1 MKKINLL
8 IAAGLLASASMQAQ
22 VVSSLGFENS
32 DPKERTS
39 QWALNHQAGS
49 FGDWV
54 NKQDDDVW
62 TEQVSEE
69 DAPQGTY
76 YFQAVNAG
84 EPGVHLNTWDRGF
97 KYVLGDGVMTENTP
111 YRVSFRVKGPE
122 GGKLVSGLSQ
132 GTENFDKR
140 ICSPSGAD
148 YAAGGNDGFTTNGNW
163 QLVSYCVFFT
173 NSETLNSIIE
183 NQSWVGDAVFPEE
196 FGGDGEKKYAEYFE
210 HKLPN
215 EFFFIANMRT
225 SGTWLLDDIV
235 IEKGVTYNQVS
246 FGCTTVSSENVVKFD
261 FGYPTNIAKLA
272 EASETGSLSLDPS
285 CVTITVDG
293 APATVKYLEGKSD
306 GFLYAFLDLGDE
318 VYLEGT
324 ENVVA
329 SFTPAADCPIIYS
342 SDRRPSADVES
353 EMKVL
358 AIANATAVSDE
369 DISITSV
376 EAGPA
381 KVVSTNPENESFEID
396 AATFNKVSITYDKE
410 LDPNLEM
417 ASAKIS
423 WKDNFGAYEENL
435 TPYLS
440 LSEDGKTLNIAINNT
455 LADGEYTVE
464 VFDVETK
471 FWAACPDVKIV
482 FAVGPDNDMSVS
494 EEVYSTNATFAET
507 ANGTF
512 PVGWVADDNGTVHKY
527 GIVAEG
533 SHAGEVIN
541 YNWGGNTGGGG
552 TRSMTGY
559 SGDLNGAAIYWRSMN
574 GNNALGTLTFGAQVN
589 DFKLQDSSIDPD
601 MDPNI
606 ALWLD
611 AKKHQI
617 TIRMCAWKNLNSNKD
632 KFSEENAP
640 KYTFTLEDLTG
651 KVYARFDDVKA
662 MPNVNGDGNDT
673 NYPDKKV
680 TNVTKSVTDFTVE
693 TPGYYVLKFS
703 TTQPNAELL
712 LGGVDIITM
721 PSKAAYWKQLLA
733 AAAKDAEGVLDTAE
747 DTKYDG
753 DTKTALQTAYN
764 SATTGHFTTPSEI
777 QALID
782 EMKADATK
790 LQTRMKNI
798 DDFVAAVEGIGEM
811 PEGLEGKYLE
821 ADIVKDAVTVIE
833 GYKDVNPST
842 LSDEELA
849 DVTPRLASATE
860 KLQNAKGVVDALTWG
875 ITKAILTYSTIGTEN
890 SAALNAA
897 TGAVTDDRDVA
908 DAINEANR
916 LRVLQILG
924 EELVEGN
931 IPEEYLTTMNDTIKG
946 IELTGC
952 IQNPKLYR
960 QLNVN
965 GVPGWN
971 VEAGSDTTS
980 LNIGYAGDA
989 PSENKPVTDQYIN
1002 IYGNADYNLSQIVK
1016 NLPVGI
1022 YTVKFSTRT
1031 PQVDKT
1037 EAYGKIFYYN
1047 AQNDE
1052 TGEWDKYIYAGEDG
1066 VAPYR
1071 GGSWGYGSD
1080 ANDTFIENIEVGE
1093 DGTVL
1098 IGAREHY
1105 CSGKAEKHED
1115 NTPQSFWTGTTMCDD
1130 VRIFLTAPM
1139 PGYDYPAAYATGVE
1153 TVEVAKANQ
1162 NGAIYNIAGQRVNA
1176 GYKGIVIKNGKKYL
1190 MK

>member
-54 NKQDDDVW
+54 NKKDDDVW
-62 TEQVSEE
+62 VENNEADVHGGEY
-69 DAPQGTY
+69 A
-76 YFQAVNAG
+76 FMAVNAG

-97 KYVLGDGVMTENTP
+97 KYVLGDGVITENTP
-111 YRVSFRVKGPE
+111 YRVTFWVKGPE

-148 YAAGGNDGFTTNGNW
+148 YAAGGNDGFTTNGGW

-173 NSETLNSIIE
+173 NSASLNGIIE
-183 NQSWVGDAVFPEE
+183 NQSWVGNATFPED
-196 FGGDGEKKYAEYFE
+196 FGGDGTKTYAEYFE
-210 HKLPN
+210 HQLPN

-225 SGTWLLDDIV
+225 SGTWFLDDIV

-246 FGCTTVSSENVVKFD
+246 FGCTTLSSENVVKFD

-358 AIANATAVSDE
+358 AIANAAALSDE

-376 EAGPA
+376 EAGSA

-396 AATFNKVSITYDKE
+396 ASTFNKISITYDKE
-410 LDPNLEM
+410 LDPMLEM
-417 ASAKIS
+417 ASARIS
-423 WKDNFGAYEENL
+423 WANGTQEKNL
-435 TPYLS
+435 TPNLS
-440 LSEDGKTLNIAINNT
+440 LSEDGKTLNIAIDWT
-455 LADGEYTVE
+455 LEDGEYTVE

-471 FWAACPDVKIV
+471 FYAACPDVNLV
-482 FAVGPDNDMSVS
+482 FAVGPDNDQTVS

-512 PVGWVADDNGTVHKY
+512 PVGWVANDNGTIHQY
-527 GIVAEG
+527 GLTEQGAVW
-533 SHAGEVIN
+533 N
-541 YNWGGNTGGGG
+541 YNWGGNVGGGG
-552 TRSMTGY
+552 CRAMTGY
-559 SGDLNGAAIYWRSMN
+559 SGDLNGAAIYWRCMN

-589 DFKLQDSSIDPD
+589 DHKLIDGTIDPE

-617 TIRMCAWKNLNSNKD
+617 TIRMCAWKNLNGNQDAVSA
-632 KFSEENAP
+632 ENAP
-640 KYTFTLEDLTG
+640 LYDFTLEDLEG
-651 KVYARFDDVKA
+651 NVYARFSNVKA
-662 MPNVNGDGNDT
+662 MPNVNGAQ
-673 NYPDKKV
+673 DKAV
-680 TNVTKSVTDFTVE
+680 NNVTKSVTDFTVE

-703 TTQPNAELL
+703 TTQTNAELL

-721 PSKAAYWKQLLA
+721 PSKAAYWKQQLA

-747 DTKYDG
+747 DSKYDG

-875 ITKAILTYSTIGTEN
+875 ITKAILTYNTIGTDDA
-890 SAALNAA
+890 AALALAA
-897 TGAVTDDRDVA
+897 GAVTDDRNAA
-908 DAINEANR
+908 DQINEANR

-960 QLNVN
+960 QLNVD

-980 LNIGYAGDA
+980 LNISYAGDA